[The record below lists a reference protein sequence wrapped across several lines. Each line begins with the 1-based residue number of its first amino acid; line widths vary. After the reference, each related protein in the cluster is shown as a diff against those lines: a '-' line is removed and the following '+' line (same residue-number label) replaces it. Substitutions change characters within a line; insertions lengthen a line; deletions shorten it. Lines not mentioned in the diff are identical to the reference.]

1 VSPLSAAR
9 AHRPEIAAAV
19 HVAELR
25 YLDGEVRSQLRLSPT
40 TVADSATVVVRLNDS
55 FHAAWRAQDAQ
66 LASKL
71 GASLDRVLAAVK
83 RAAPQAG
90 QLQLDYDCPSANLQ
104 PWAATLRALSQ
115 AGVLRGWEVW
125 TTSLVAHLRVEQFG
139 ALFRGLIAG
148 HVLQLFD
155 TGEHLDPKLLAE
167 LPGLLR
173 RAGLPNERGPSSLT
187 PRSPRTA
194 SSGKRSTASQANQ
207 ASAAPGS
214 SQAARTG
221 ATAQE
226 ASHDGS
232 TTSHRRSAELH
243 WTQLCLTIGSAGR
256 RLRRRSAKRCRR
268 FARPLAQHGGRAA
281 AGRLRRLRPG

>member
-1 VSPLSAAR
+1 MPCLLALLALLWASHAEAAPLGQWVWSRADVGPLAAAR

-25 YLDGEVRSQLRLSPT
+25 YIDGEVRSQLRLSPT
-40 TVADSATVVVRLNDS
+40 TVPDAATVVVRLNDS

-83 RAAPQAG
+83 RAAPHAG
-90 QLQLDYDCPSANLQ
+90 QLQLDYDCPSASLQ

-125 TTSLVAHLRVEQFG
+125 TTSLVAHLRVDQFG
-139 ALFRGLIAG
+139 ALFRDLIAG
-148 HVLQLFD
+148 HVLQVFD

-173 RAGLPNERGPSSLT
+173 RAGLPFCVGVAAFERARPE
-187 PRSPRTA
+187 
-194 SSGKRSTASQANQ
+194 Q
-207 ASAAPGS
+207 PGS
-214 SQAARTG
+214 AVTAHGELWQTLHSVADQPGFRGTWVFPGGKDWSDRTG
-221 ATAQE
+221 
-226 ASHDGS
+226 G
-232 TTSHRRSAELH
+232 L
-243 WTQLCLTIGSAGR
+243 
-256 RLRRRSAKRCRR
+256 
-268 FARPLAQHGGRAA
+268 P
-281 AGRLRRLRPG
+281 